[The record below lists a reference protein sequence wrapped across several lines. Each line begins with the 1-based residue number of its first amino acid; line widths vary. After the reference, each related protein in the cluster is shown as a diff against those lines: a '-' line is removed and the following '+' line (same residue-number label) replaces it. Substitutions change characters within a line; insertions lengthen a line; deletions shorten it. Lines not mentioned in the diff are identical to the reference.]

1 MRVLVR
7 LGYTAVNDN
16 TITLHRVSLMH
27 VLVCR
32 RHNAVNDLMHD
43 LGCLG
48 YNAVNDNAITQ
59 HRVSLTRALVCLRR
73 IALDT
78 EARTQNRK
86 LLA

>member
-27 VLVCR
+27 ALVCC
-32 RHNAVNDLMHD
+32 RHNAVNDHD

-48 YNAVNDNAITQ
+48 YNAVNDNTITQ
-59 HRVSLTRALVCLRR
+59 HRISLTHALVCLRR
-73 IALDT
+73 IALD
-78 EARTQNRK
+78 AKACTQKRE